1 MVPALM
7 ITTMRSGEHENYR
20 LAGGAK
26 SCKFSAF
33 QRIAA

>member
-1 MVPALM
+1 VAA
-7 ITTMRSGEHENYR
+7 MRSNEYENYR
-20 LAGGAK
+20 LAGGVK